1 MANPAVTVIGLCRMA
16 SIGKAVS
23 VIVGNVTAQNYIV
36 EEQVAVGTITIFM
49 RDVSKTVTQDSGK
62 NMTGA

>member
-1 MANPAVTVIGLCRMA
+1 M
-16 SIGKAVS
+16 S

-36 EEQVAVGTITIFM
+36 GEQVAVGTITIFM